1 MQLCIYIYTFSII
14 FEGTTFKYDY
24 CMIRIHNAHTGAAI
38 FAGLSGTTLMTS
50 FSYLVAQFQKE
61 NFREPELLAILLRR
75 LVPELNK
82 KYSKIAG
89 WNIHYAVGIA
99 FAIIYSTLWEKNK
112 LKASVKSGL
121 LLGGLSGLLAII
133 IWKATFLLHPSPPN
147 VEFKRYYGNLF
158 VAHLVFGAFASIGY
172 KIAKSNLLL
181 PRITISTD

>member
-1 MQLCIYIYTFSII
+1 MSSFPGELFVD
-14 FEGTTFKYDY
+14 GTTFKYDY
-24 CMIRIHNAHTGAAI
+24 CMTRIANNDTGAAI
-38 FAGLSGTTLMTS
+38 SAGLTGTTLMTS
-50 FSYLVAQFQKE
+50 FSYLVAQSQKE

-75 LVPELNK
+75 LIPELNK

-99 FAIIYSTLWEKNK
+99 FAMIYAALWEKSK

-121 LLGGLSGLLAII
+121 LFGGLSGLLAIVV
-133 IWKATFLLHPSPPN
+133 WNATFRLHPAPPN
-147 VEFKRYYGNLF
+147 VEFKRYYGHLF

-181 PRITISTD
+181 PRISIPPD